1 MVNRYIIAEKRME
14 KENFVGLDHLRAVAI
29 LLVLLYHYQ
38 MFEHPAWVDSVGWIG
53 WTGVDLFFVLSG
65 FLISNQ
71 LLQEISIHGTIRL
84 KIFFTKR
91 FFRIIPPYLFTLL
104 LYFCFP
110 VFRERE
116 ALPPLWKFLS
126 FTQNFGLDVINKG
139 TFSHAWSLC
148 IEEQFYLALPVL
160 LLFLIRIRQIKYLKI
175 IIVLLIISTLLLR
188 VFSWN
193 EYVLPYMKTP
203 DFWKKWYMNIY
214 YPTYTRLD
222 GLYIGVLIGGLFQS
236 STFKTIIN
244 RNGNLLVFTGIITII
259 FSLWFCRDAYSQ
271 QASLFGF
278 SLVAVS
284 YGVLVTGAISG
295 NSFLSRK
302 SNMITTQLAALSYSV
317 YLSHKIVIHL
327 VQLFLEKI
335 KIPAS
340 YTPGL
345 LICFTFCILAGL
357 FYRYSLEK
365 PSAAIK
371 NKILKKL
378 NRGY

>member
-1 MVNRYIIAEKRME
+1 ME
-14 KENFVGLDHLRAVAI
+14 KEKFVGLDHLRAIAI
-29 LLVLLYHYQ
+29 LLVFLYHYQ
-38 MFEHPAWVDSVGWIG
+38 MFEHPAWIDTVGWIG

-71 LLQEISIHGTIRL
+71 LFQEIHTHGTIRL

-91 FFRIIPPYLFTLL
+91 FFRIIPPYVFTLL
-104 LYFCFP
+104 LYFCLP
-110 VFRERE
+110 AFRERE

-160 LLFLIRIRQIKYLKI
+160 LLFLIRLKQIKYLKI

-193 EYVLPYMKTP
+193 ESVLPFLDTP

-214 YPTYTRLD
+214 YPTHTRLD
-222 GLYIGVLIGGLFQS
+222 GPSIGVLIGVIFQS
-236 STFKTIIN
+236 TTFKAMIN
-244 RNGNLLVFTGIITII
+244 RNGNLLVFIGITAIT
-259 FSLWFCRDAYSQ
+259 FSLWFCREAYSQ

-284 YGVLVTGAISG
+284 YGILVTGAISG
-295 NSFLSRK
+295 TSFMSGK
-302 SNMITTQLAALSYSV
+302 SNMITAQLAALSYSL
-317 YLSHKIVIHL
+317 YLSHKGVIHL

-340 YTPGL
+340 YTPAL
-345 LICFTFCILAGL
+345 LICFTCCILAGL
-357 FYRYSLEK
+357 FYRYCIEK
-365 PSAAIK
+365 PSATIK

-378 NRGY
+378 NRN